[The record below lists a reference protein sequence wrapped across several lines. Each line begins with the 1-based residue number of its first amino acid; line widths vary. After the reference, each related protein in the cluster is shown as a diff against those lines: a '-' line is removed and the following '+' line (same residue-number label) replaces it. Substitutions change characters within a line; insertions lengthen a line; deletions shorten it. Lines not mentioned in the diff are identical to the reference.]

1 LLKYVCFLIIFIFIL
16 DIIFTFGL
24 NFFLNKKSKINNVN
38 IRIEHPIYHHTFLP
52 NQQSVE
58 KSIGRD
64 TYTLI
69 TNSLGFKDFSSKNI
83 ELQNKNKRILFIGD
97 SITEGVLLDYE
108 DTFVGIIA
116 KKLSA
121 NNIEV
126 LNAARGSYSPII
138 YWKKTKHL
146 IEQNGLKFDELI
158 VFLDISDPQDEAMF
172 YDLDKNE
179 NVVGKLD
186 KKEYEKYFAN
196 RLASK
201 NIIKYQ
207 GIENFKTLLHKYTTV
222 IYNLS
227 NLIFDLLKK
236 YPHPAQEWEMVVDKF
251 ERYQWTTNKDIY
263 NLYGKSGIANMKKY
277 LNKLHLLLK
286 KNDIE
291 LKIAVYPLPTQI
303 WHDNLNSMQVKI
315 WKEWSKEKKID
326 FINFF
331 PILMKGIESEKE
343 KLEVIK
349 RNFFPGASH
358 FNKKGNELI
367 AEEFLKNY
375 GI

>member
-1 LLKYVCFLIIFIFIL
+1 MFKINFIFLLKYVCFLIIFIFIL

-222 IYNLS
+222 IVY
-227 NLIFDLLKK
+227 I
-236 YPHPAQEWEMVVDKF
+236 
-251 ERYQWTTNKDIY
+251 
-263 NLYGKSGIANMKKY
+263 Y
-277 LNKLHLLLK
+277 LN
-286 KNDIE
+286 E
-291 LKIAVYPLPTQI
+291 
-303 WHDNLNSMQVKI
+303 
-315 WKEWSKEKKID
+315 
-326 FINFF
+326 
-331 PILMKGIESEKE
+331 
-343 KLEVIK
+343 
-349 RNFFPGASH
+349 
-358 FNKKGNELI
+358 
-367 AEEFLKNY
+367 
-375 GI
+375 